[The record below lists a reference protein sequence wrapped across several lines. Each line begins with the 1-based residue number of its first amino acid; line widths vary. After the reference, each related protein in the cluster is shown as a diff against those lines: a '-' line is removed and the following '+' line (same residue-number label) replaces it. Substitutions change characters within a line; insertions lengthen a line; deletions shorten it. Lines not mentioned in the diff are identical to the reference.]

1 MFSFFKQK
9 KTVSEKT
16 VSEETVVTPKKDNKK
31 EAHILAV
38 MEKSG
43 WDRTKAEK
51 EMKLAKKVYGLT
63 FADYNR
69 YDFFAIPEDEKE
81 LKADEIKR
89 RKERAKKHR
98 EQCISLAMEKC
109 GWSKDQAKKHLEDTR
124 ARIGISYMDYR
135 RYYFFQIPD
144 DEQEQRYSEILAS
157 RENRKNRDS
166 NKKEIFYKTIMDETG
181 WTRKELT
188 DRIADAKERTG
199 ATWKDYYAFKFWEID
214 EEEQATYFTQKLSNK
229 LSEQY
234 DVNDFHRDILLNK
247 ELSCYTF
254 SEFFKRGWCINKTVS
269 LEEFKAVFKDDKKV
283 VYKPLDGN
291 GGIGIKVFDVTDDV
305 IEETYDEIV
314 KLQRG
319 VVEAFVVQH
328 PEMSRITPSSVN
340 TLRVVCLS
348 TDTTSEVA
356 YVALRI
362 GSGKS
367 FVDNFT
373 DGGMVAGVDLET
385 GTVVTNGFTVDGVS
399 NAAHPET
406 GTVFKGFKIPYF
418 KEALEM
424 VESAGRKVVGY
435 TGWDV
440 AITENGPV
448 LIEANIMPGNRILQ
462 MPYVEDRIGM
472 RHVMDRFFK

>member
-1 MFSFFKQK
+1 MFNFFKK
-9 KTVSEKT
+9 KKDESKTKTQPKVVVNDKQDKYIKAVAEKT
-16 VSEETVVTPKKDNKK
+16 GWEYSQAKK
-31 EAHILAV
+31 EMSA
-38 MEKSG
+38 
-43 WDRTKAEK
+43 
-51 EMKLAKKVYGLT
+51 AKKAFGIS

-69 YDFFAIPEDEKE
+69 YDFFDVPVDQKLDKIE
-81 LKADEIKR
+81 EIKR
-89 RKERAKKHR
+89 RKERTKKHR
-98 EQCISLAMEKC
+98 AQCISLAMEKC
-109 GWSKDQAKKHLEDTR
+109 GWTEKQARQHLEETR
-124 ARIGISYMDYR
+124 ERTGISYMDYR
-135 RYYFFQIPD
+135 RYYFFNIPVE
-144 DEQEQRYSEILAS
+144 EQVERYNEILAS
-157 RENRKNRDS
+157 RENRKNRDTS
-166 NKKEIFYKTIMDETG
+166 KKEIFYATIMEETG
-181 WTRKELT
+181 WTRQELSAK
-188 DRIADAKERTG
+188 IADAKERTG
-199 ATWKDYYAFKFWEID
+199 ATWKDYYAFRFWEID

-234 DVNDFHRDILLNK
+234 DVNDYHRDILLNK

-254 SEFFKRGWCINKTVS
+254 SEFFKRGWCINRTTS
-269 LEEFKAVFKDDKKV
+269 LEEFKEIFKDDKKV

-291 GGIGIKVFDVTDDV
+291 GGIGIKVFDVSDEK
-305 IEETYDEIV
+305 IEESYAEIA

-319 VVEAFVVQH
+319 VVEAFVIQH

-356 YVALRI
+356 YAALRI

-385 GTVVTNGFTVDGVS
+385 GTVVTNGFTIDGVS
-399 NAAHPET
+399 FSVHPET
-406 GTVFKGFKIPYF
+406 GTVFKGFKIPFF
-418 KEALEM
+418 KEALDM
-424 VESAGRKVVGY
+424 VEEAGHKVVGY

-472 RHVMDRFFK
+472 KHVMERFLK

>member
-1 MFSFFKQK
+1 
-9 KTVSEKT
+9 
-16 VSEETVVTPKKDNKK
+16 
-31 EAHILAV
+31 
-38 MEKSG
+38 
-43 WDRTKAEK
+43 
-51 EMKLAKKVYGLT
+51 
-63 FADYNR
+63 
-69 YDFFAIPEDEKE
+69 
-81 LKADEIKR
+81 
-89 RKERAKKHR
+89 
-98 EQCISLAMEKC
+98 
-109 GWSKDQAKKHLEDTR
+109 
-124 ARIGISYMDYR
+124 
-135 RYYFFQIPD
+135 
-144 DEQEQRYSEILAS
+144 
-157 RENRKNRDS
+157 
-166 NKKEIFYKTIMDETG
+166 MDETG
-181 WTRKELT
+181 WTRKELI
-188 DRIADAKERTG
+188 DRIADAKARTG
-199 ATWKDYYAFKFWEID
+199 ATWKDYYAFKFWQID

-229 LSEQY
+229 LSELY

-247 ELSCYTF
+247 ELSCYEF

-269 LEEFKAVFKDDKKV
+269 MEEFKQIFKDDKKV

-291 GGIGIKVFDVTDDV
+291 GGIGIKVFDVSGDA
-305 IEETYDEIV
+305 IEDAYNDII

-319 VVEAFVVQH
+319 VVEAFVIQH

-356 YVALRI
+356 YAALRI

-373 DGGMVAGVDLET
+373 DGGMVAGVDLTT
-385 GTVVTNGFTVDGVS
+385 GTVVTNGFTVDGIS

-406 GTVFKGFKIPYF
+406 GTVFKGFQIPFF

-424 VESAGRKVVGY
+424 VEQAGRKVVGY
-435 TGWDV
+435 IGWDI